1 MIKLSK
7 RLEAIVNFCD
17 RGKIIADIGTDHG
30 FVPNFLYEQDR
41 TRKII
46 AADISEKSLKKSLE
60 FSKIRSNEKNIVHV
74 ISDGLK
80 NIDGAENIII
90 AGMGGVLIADILEKD
105 LEKSK
110 KAEKLILQ
118 PMQQVEYLREYL
130 YKKGFTI
137 IDEKI
142 VYEDKKY
149 FQIILSKYTGIKETY
164 NEIDLKISKI
174 LRKKKDRA
182 LKDFLENKLSSNNY
196 ILRNMDIKSLR
207 SLKRRNEINEENKKY
222 KEIIDELSN

>member
-105 LEKSK
+105 PLC
-110 KAEKLILQ
+110 I
-118 PMQQVEYLREYL
+118 RL
-130 YKKGFTI
+130 YKSTKGIQEGNCSF
-137 IDEKI
+137 DD
-142 VYEDKKY
+142 VHPLNAY
-149 FQIILSKYTGIKETY
+149 FCG
-164 NEIDLKISKI
+164 
-174 LRKKKDRA
+174 KDGR
-182 LKDFLENKLSSNNY
+182 
-196 ILRNMDIKSLR
+196 
-207 SLKRRNEINEENKKY
+207 
-222 KEIIDELSN
+222 